1 LIAASSVSLR
11 RTLLQTEGTPGG
23 RVNRVGVLEHFTKR
37 DGQVIMLS
45 TDTEIVGKYLD
56 TVRRRVLCAYRLDA
70 RTDDG
75 VTVTTPR
82 DGYFEAI

>member
-1 LIAASSVSLR
+1 
-11 RTLLQTEGTPGG
+11 
-23 RVNRVGVLEHFTKR
+23 VLDHFTKR

-56 TVRRRVLCAYRLDA
+56 TVRRRVLCAYQLHA
-70 RTDDG
+70 ETDDG

-82 DGYFEAI
+82 EGYFERI